1 VQTAARGIFAELGSL
16 RQLNKNTKEV
26 MYPQYLALV
35 HKIAKEL
42 NVPAENIEFFLYEFG
57 SGVKDIEQTIRLR
70 AYELYEQRGREHGL
84 DLQDWFNA
92 EAEIRGTR

>member
-1 VQTAARGIFAELGSL
+1 
-16 RQLNKNTKEV
+16 